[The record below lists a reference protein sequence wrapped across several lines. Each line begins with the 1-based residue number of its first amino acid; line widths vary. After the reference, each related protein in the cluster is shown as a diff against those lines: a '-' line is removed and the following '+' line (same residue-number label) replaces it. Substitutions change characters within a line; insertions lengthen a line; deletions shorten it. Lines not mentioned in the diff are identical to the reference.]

1 MSPGR
6 LSNKAEETSPRSCD
20 ARVMRTELELDTMGR
35 WWNFREF
42 GKDRKVGFDVGFGV
56 FLPVICLVLDPFV
69 FRNWG
74 PRDTALL
81 GRFARPAYFL
91 MGPAML
97 LLLVA
102 VRERT
107 RGRPAAMLSGALWT
121 CAFFA
126 SGVGCILL
134 PFAAIATATVIGWLG
149 YTPLFTMVVFARNAT
164 RLQRTQAGSQRRP
177 GSVREVA
184 VGPRSSWEVRQAS
197 FADDA
202 VSKKSTARRRTAAD
216 GTHQRRQP
224 LSQRY
229 SQPIEAR
236 RVFRQGLSMLLGALS
251 ILVPPAGAYF
261 AGEAVMERSLAILRD
276 EPENQAEATSLLRRY
291 RYVVYTEDLVGRW
304 AHVADTPEGERI
316 RATYQELTGQSI
328 EPRRLS
334 D

>member
-1 MSPGR
+1 
-6 LSNKAEETSPRSCD
+6 
-20 ARVMRTELELDTMGR
+20 MRTELELDAMGR

-42 GKDRKVGFDVGFGV
+42 GKDRKVGFDLGFGI

-69 FRNWG
+69 FRDWG

-107 RGRPAAMLSGALWT
+107 RGRSAAMLSGALWT

-134 PFAAIATATVIGWLG
+134 PFAAIATVTVIGWLG

-164 RLQRTQAGSQRRP
+164 RLQRTQAGSQRR
-177 GSVREVA
+177 
-184 VGPRSSWEVRQAS
+184 
-197 FADDA
+197 
-202 VSKKSTARRRTAAD
+202 
-216 GTHQRRQP
+216 
-224 LSQRY
+224 
-229 SQPIEAR
+229 
-236 RVFRQGLSMLLGALS
+236 LSMLLGALL

-291 RYVVYTEDLVGRW
+291 YYVVYTEDLVGRW
-304 AHVADTPEGERI
+304 AHVAETPEGERI
-316 RATYQELTGQSI
+316 AATYQELTGQSI
-328 EPRRLS
+328 EPRSLS